1 VTGFDYIFLA
11 IVALSVLLGLWRG
24 LVSEV
29 FALLGWMVALG
40 LAWRGASWLEPMFL
54 TLVSKT
60 PWLAWGLA
68 FLAIFVGV
76 LIILAVARWFLRS
89 LLEASGLSPLDRVLG
104 ACFGLAR
111 ALVIALLLV
120 AAGGMSRLPK
130 ESWWSE
136 AVFAPP
142 LETAVI
148 ALKPLFPK
156 ELGRR
161 IKY

>member
-1 VTGFDYIFLA
+1 MTGFDYIFLV

-29 FALLGWMVALG
+29 FALLGWMVALI

-54 TLVSKT
+54 SAVPKT

-76 LIILAVARWFLRS
+76 LIVLAILRWFLRS
-89 LLEASGLSPLDRVLG
+89 LLDASGLSPLDRVLG

-111 ALVIALLLV
+111 ALVIALVLV
-120 AAGGMSRLPK
+120 AAGGMSHLPK
-130 ESWWSE
+130 ESWWSD

-148 ALKPLFPK
+148 AFKPMLPK
-156 ELGRR
+156 EVGRR

>member
-1 VTGFDYIFLA
+1 MTGFDYIFLG

-24 LVSEV
+24 LVSEI
-29 FALLGWMVALG
+29 FALLGWMVALV
-40 LAWRGASWLEPMFL
+40 LAWKGAGWVEPHFVA
-54 TLVSKT
+54 LVPKT
-60 PWLAWGLA
+60 PWLAWALA
-68 FLAIFVGV
+68 FLAIFIVV
-76 LIILAVARWFLRS
+76 LIILAVLRWVLRS

-104 ACFGLAR
+104 ACFGLGR
-111 ALVIALLLV
+111 AIVVALLLV
-120 AAGGMSRLPK
+120 AAGGMSHLPK

-148 ALKPLFPK
+148 ALKPMFPR